1 MSCACTRYKSYYLL
15 LFGSQANGVRIE
27 PCALFVYK
35 LITYWWP
42 TKQVLV
48 GCSPLVSTV
57 QYYPS
62 LPTVYL
68 QSTVQYRQTVLYF
81 LHYSTV
87 PPTVGMGD
95 LVTSKKQHK
104 KRPEASQKPSLNA
117 MKDAG
122 CGMCGATCNVEL
134 KLKLVHQTT
143 AILHQYHRHRHHS
156 STTNKKIQQANNK
169 GFTPTNYYCDV
180 MWE

>member
-1 MSCACTRYKSYYLL
+1 MTNKASTCRLFASCQY
-15 LFGSQANGVRIE
+15 
-27 PCALFVYK
+27 
-35 LITYWWP
+35 
-42 TKQVLV
+42 
-48 GCSPLVSTV
+48 STV
-57 QYYPS
+57 LPKSTYS

-143 AILHQYHRHRHHS
+143 AILHQYHVSPPPSPTS
-156 STTNKKIQQANNK
+156 SLINKLTNKKIQQAKRQQFNQSYRSQSVSQSTTNN
-169 GFTPTNYYCDV
+169 FSQ
-180 MWE
+180 